1 MTKTAKKNEI
11 AIVEEEESTAFKK
24 RRMKEVRAMV
34 ARAVKNNQRVDL
46 MGLEGTDIPRAMIAL
61 QDLLSKSQE
70 RHRKATSHV
79 AAFNRLREMTRW
91 TLGLS
96 SRSLIILHKA
106 NIELQE
112 ELDEERRRHQMTA
125 EVLQELN
132 HQTGLLQNDLD
143 TVKRAGEIING

>member
-34 ARAVKNNQRVDL
+34 AKAVKNNQRVDL
-46 MGLEGTDIPRAMIAL
+46 MGFEGTDIPRAMIAL

-70 RHRKATSHV
+70 RHHKATSHV
-79 AAFNRLREMTRW
+79 AAFNRLREMTTW
-91 TLGLS
+91 ALNLS
-96 SRSLIILHKA
+96 SSSLITLYKE
-106 NIELQE
+106 NIELHE
-112 ELDEERRRHQMTA
+112 ELKEERRRHQMTA
-125 EVLQELN
+125 EVLQELD
-132 HQTGLLQNDLD
+132 HQAGLLQNDLE